1 MDEILGTVETLLNIC
16 TTGERNIGALNMISK
31 IIITKNK
38 AKKLR
43 AKTRF
48 IAKLEEQL
56 LYERVN
62 RSIMKLNLFKVH
74 KKKVFIPEIFNKNIS
89 DQLFDKIIFVNSQFK
104 KEKNLTQI
112 WYEEFN

>member
-1 MDEILGTVETLLNIC
+1 MYNPNT
-16 TTGERNIGALNMISK
+16 R
-31 IIITKNK
+31 NK

-43 AKTRF
+43 AKTRV

-62 RSIMKLNLFKVH
+62 RSISKLNLFKVH
-74 KKKVFIPEIFNKNIS
+74 KKISFIPEIFNKNIS

-104 KEKNLTQI
+104 KKKSDSDLV
-112 WYEEFN
+112 